1 VADNLTETQRKECM
15 SNIHSKD
22 TTPEVLLR
30 NGLWHLGFRY
40 RINDK
45 HLPGRPDIVLP
56 KYRTAIFVH
65 GCFWHGHQNCS
76 KYSTPKSNTDYW
88 TAKISRNQQRD
99 QEVWRQLVAKGW
111 FVTIVWECQL
121 KKSVLDE
128 TIKHVTTELLE
139 NGEELRR
146 IQEERRLSRLAYLHD
161 QKCRKEKTESL
172 IAEIKSHKLSI

>member
-1 VADNLTETQRKECM
+1 M

-65 GCFWHGHQNCS
+65 GCFWHGHKNCS

-121 KKSVLDE
+121 TPKRIEE
-128 TIKHVTTELLE
+128 TMLRVELLLNE
-139 NGEELRR
+139 HFLALHQPKVVPYK
-146 IQEERRLSRLAYLHD
+146 QEHD
-161 QKCRKEKTESL
+161 LPMAAESHS
-172 IAEIKSHKLSI
+172 EY